1 MAAESVASAA
11 LKHTCAATQHTA
23 TPTIVRCWPRIT
35 SDPAPS
41 SALDSVHRWRRP
53 RSRPPIRGEVRSESA
68 PASGLAMTA
77 ASAPSAVTQPNIASL
92 LAGSISSTWLGSS
105 TWIGVKKAIHTP
117 RLALKMSAIQP
128 RRTGT
133 AGSASAAGT
142 PIPAVIGR
150 L

>member
-1 MAAESVASAA
+1 VSVASAA
-11 LKHTCAATQHTA
+11 LKQTCAATQHTA
-23 TPTIVRCWPRIT
+23 TPTIVRCWPRT
-35 SDPAPS
+35 ASDAAPS
-41 SALDSVHRWRRP
+41 SALEKVQTWRRP
-53 RSRPPIRGEVRSESA
+53 IRSEVRSESA

-105 TWIGVKKAIHTP
+105 TWIGVKNAIQTP
-117 RLALKMSAIQP
+117 RFALNSSAIQP

-133 AGSASAAGT
+133 VGSASAAGSGT
-142 PIPAVIGR
+142 TPAVIGR